1 MIANSG
7 HDERGKYWGGKDG
20 DQTGTEW
27 QIRTWY
33 NRPWN
38 CVLRHPDAKVRE
50 KIAELAKKSAN
61 NDKIGYNQYRRTTF
75 WTQLAKAN
83 YDPSKIDTTCA
94 SDCSA
99 GVSAIVKAVG
109 YLLGIQNLKD
119 VSPTNWTGSMRVNFK
134 AAGFEVL
141 KDSKYLTSDAYLV
154 PGDILLNE
162 SHHTCINLDY
172 GSKVAP
178 SNTNKGNTSQNST
191 LKSYE
196 GKYPS
201 VIPNLKKGSKGT
213 QVKRLQEYLNWFG
226 NYKLVVDGDFGSK
239 TDKAVRDFQKRT
251 GLAVDGIFGSKSL
264 AMAKAMKK

>member
-7 HDERGKYWGGKDG
+7 HDERGKYYGGVAG
-20 DQTGTEW
+20 DQTGAEW

-38 CVLRHPDAKVRE
+38 CVLRHPDSKVRA

-61 NDKIGYNQYRRTTF
+61 NNNIGYNQYRRTTF
-75 WTQLAKAN
+75 WQQLAKVG
-83 YDPSKIDTTCA
+83 YDPSKIETRCD

-119 VSPTNWTGSMRVNFK
+119 VAPTNWTGSMRLNFR

-141 KDSKYLTSDAYLV
+141 TASKYLTSDAYLL

-162 SHHTCINLDY
+162 KHHTCINLDT

-178 SNTNKGNTSQNST
+178 QKTDKGETSQKLT
-191 LKSYE
+191 LKAYE

-201 VIPNLKKGSKGT
+201 VLPNLKKGSKGE
-213 QVKRLQEYLNWFG
+213 QVKRLQAYLNWFG
-226 NYKLVVDGDFGSK
+226 NYGLVVDGDFGTK
-239 TDKAVRDFQKRT
+239 TKNAVMDFQKRT
-251 GLAVDGIFGSKSL
+251 GLTVDGIFGSNSL
-264 AMAKAMKK
+264 KMAKAMKK